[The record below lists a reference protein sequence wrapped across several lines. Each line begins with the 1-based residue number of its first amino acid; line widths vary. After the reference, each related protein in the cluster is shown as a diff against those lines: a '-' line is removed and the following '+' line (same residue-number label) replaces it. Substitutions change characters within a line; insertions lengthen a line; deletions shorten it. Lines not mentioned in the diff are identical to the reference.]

1 MNFFKKSVLLL
12 AICSAMYGC
21 SSEEE
26 QEENVVTC
34 ESIGDEVFC
43 DVDEVMDIGDWA
55 KEEESLLPSE
65 LPKSEIAKNKNNKE
79 NTVNNDITNNV
90 VKDESVKQESVKQES
105 VEEEVFREMV
115 ATVKSGDTFLTIL
128 ARENIPSQFF
138 YNLSKKKQD
147 YLVNINVGDKINFV
161 VNEKDNSVI
170 KIQRQVSKIASVTLR
185 LNDGKYDLEYE
196 KGDVKRVLLPYFV
209 NIKRSLYLD
218 GIAEGISQNI
228 IANLQNTLSEQF
240 SFNRDLRKGDRISLM
255 IEEFHHEGE
264 RIGKQSLVGVVI
276 DSQKRGEI
284 AAIKHESSNGSVGF
298 YNEKGES
305 LVTGFM
311 RHPISSYK
319 RISSRFNPKRRHPIS
334 GRVRPHNGTDY
345 AAPTGTPI
353 YAASDGIVRT
363 ARYNGGYGNVV
374 YIDHSKGVQTR
385 YAHMHGISVKR
396 GQRVSKGQIIGT
408 VGTTG
413 ASTGP
418 HLHYEYWVNSRAKD
432 SLKIDLPLSE
442 GLSGQELAEFNRFKS
457 NVLAALSSSDSNML
471 ASLSK

>member
-21 SSEEE
+21 SSEDKED
-26 QEENVVTC
+26 ENIVIC
-34 ESIGDEVFC
+34 KSIGDEVFC
-43 DVDEVMDIGDWA
+43 DVDEVMDIGDWG
-55 KEEESLLPSE
+55 EEESLLPSE
-65 LPKSEIAKNKNNKE
+65 LPKSEIAKNNQTIEDMTLNVDEKE
-79 NTVNNDITNNV
+79 KSNRTGEDEYIEETFKEITA
-90 VKDESVKQESVKQES
+90 K
-105 VEEEVFREMV
+105 
-115 ATVKSGDTFLTIL
+115 VKSGDTFLTIL
-128 ARENIPSQFF
+128 ARENIPPQFF

-147 YLVNINVGDKINFV
+147 YLVNISVGDEIDFV
-161 VNEKDNSVI
+161 VNESNNVVVKI
-170 KIQRQVSKIASVTLR
+170 KRQVSKIASVTLK
-185 LNDGKYDLEYE
+185 LNNGEYEVEYEEGDLE
-196 KGDVKRVLLPYFV
+196 RSLTPYFV
-209 NIKRSLYLD
+209 NIENSLYLD
-218 GIAEGISQNI
+218 GMKEGLTQNI
-228 IANLQNTLSEQF
+228 IVNLQNTLSEKF

-255 IEEFHHEGE
+255 IEEYHHKGE
-264 RIGKQSLVGVVI
+264 RIGRQKLVGVI
-276 DSQKRGEI
+276 INSQKRGEI
-284 AAIKHESSNGSVGF
+284 AAIRHEDSNGSSGF

-353 YAASDGIVRT
+353 YAASDGIVNT

-396 GQRVSKGQIIGT
+396 GQRVAKGQIIGT

-418 HLHYEYWVNSRAKD
+418 HLHYEYWVNARAKD
-432 SLKIDLPLSE
+432 SLKIELPLSD
-442 GLSGQELAEFNRFKS
+442 GLKGEELAKFNVFKS
-457 NVLAALSSSDSNML
+457 NILAALASSDSNML
-471 ASLSK
+471 ASLSN